1 MSSTQTLSPGGVP
14 QEGSPRFSS
23 PLTAAVA
30 VAHEGIHP
38 IHMPPPPMVALV
50 TLEGKGYSR
59 GRCPVSRFPWMEKCV
74 KLPRFSTHRGNSPDS
89 RLFPSNNLCRVEIP
103 PSWGGIG
110 PVSPLFSSRRFVR
123 LARFP
128 SSGGIDPVRLLPSKY
143 SSWRLARFPS
153 WGGIDPVSLLLPMPS
168 TKSADSCP
176 SSGGIVPFSGSG
188 EVAVRMR
195 IPRTRFGVPAN
206 SIPVQLDIA
215 VVAFQLRVAVPRSV
229 SLAAQR
235 ALQSAMSPVFV

>member
-1 MSSTQTLSPGGVP
+1 M
-14 QEGSPRFSS
+14 
-23 PLTAAVA
+23 
-30 VAHEGIHP
+30 
-38 IHMPPPPMVALV
+38 
-50 TLEGKGYSR
+50 
-59 GRCPVSRFPWMEKCV
+59 
-74 KLPRFSTHRGNSPDS
+74 
-89 RLFPSNNLCRVEIP
+89 
-103 PSWGGIG
+103 
-110 PVSPLFSSRRFVR
+110 FSSRRFVS
-123 LARFP
+123 LESCP

-215 VVAFQLRVAVPRSV
+215 VVAFQFRVAVPRSV

-235 ALQSAMSPVFV
+235 ALQSAMRPVFVWSETTVVVSHGCVCPRTSNSNWPDTRRSVNRIAAAPAAIPHRMGRLDEGG